1 MDHESRHHIRLLAVA
16 KQFDGDGTDRAD
28 RIRSAVDEL
37 RRLGALRDLEASAT
51 LYSLVW
57 HILDGLDPARQASR
71 RGGHASAFATA
82 GRDELVAHAR
92 ELAKLRSGDKSR
104 AATVR
109 AILPDLQRY
118 RDTLRAKG
126 HPVPNL
132 STDRALRT
140 VSDWIKQ

>member
-1 MDHESRHHIRLLAVA
+1 MFKHLSNATCDTPCVLVDMLGGMHASAERLYMAA
-16 KQFDGDGTDRAD
+16 N
-28 RIRSAVDEL
+28 EL
-37 RRLGALRDLEASAT
+37 RGVAGQVAAALA
-51 LYSLVW
+51 
-57 HILDGLDPARQASR
+57 GLDPARQASR

-118 RDTLRAKG
+118 RDTLRAQG
-126 HPVPNL
+126 RPVPNL